1 MAKISSQVVQEL
13 VGEVDALVE
22 KINKSGADA
31 REKLGDLNVGAT
43 TGALP
48 RSAGQFDPAGW
59 DNLSEQ
65 AQGGYLDRLELV
77 RDALH
82 KILGQDGPADP
93 RHIMHWD
100 YAANSWIIIC
110 AALGVVLVLGLLAG
124 IILRWDA
131 ATSGSWAPTTGRAS
145 EVLRQA
151 IDDKSIALSR
161 EIAAAGAVEDLRGKA
176 GREADLET
184 ADGALTAAKTGA
196 DEAQQR
202 VIQAQE
208 AADKAM
214 EAAKQYGNLS
224 GPTEG
229 AILYMV
235 VLWGALGGSLHL
247 LRSLAAFVG
256 NRQLVRSWILHY
268 FSLPF
273 IGAALAAVVYL
284 LLRVGLVSPTGTTSD
299 GSAIANLNVMAIYG
313 FAALTG
319 LFAKAASDKLAE
331 LFGTLFRTTAPPQ
344 KDALA
349 SGKDGQ

>member
-1 MAKISSQVVQEL
+1 MAKISSQVVQER
-13 VGEVDALVE
+13 VGEVDALVD

-31 REKLGDLNVGAT
+31 REKLGDLNVKAT
-43 TGALP
+43 IGALP
-48 RSAGQFDPAGW
+48 QSGGQFDAAGW
-59 DNLSEQ
+59 DNLPEQ
-65 AQGGYLDRLELV
+65 AQSGYLDRLDLV

-93 RHIMHWD
+93 RHIMHRE
-100 YAANSWIIIC
+100 YAANWQIVVC
-110 AALGVVLVLGLLAG
+110 ATLGVALVLGILSR
-124 IILRWDA
+124 IIFQWDA
-131 ATSGSWAPTTGRAS
+131 ATTGGWAETTGRAS
-145 EVLRQA
+145 EVVRQA
-151 IDDKSIALSR
+151 IDDSSTALSQ
-161 EIAAAGAVEDLRGKA
+161 EIAAAGVVEDLK
-176 GREADLET
+176 GRADRAADLKIAE
-184 ADGALTAAKTGA
+184 DALTAARSA
-196 DEAQQR
+196 AEAARQR
-202 VIQAQE
+202 VARAQE
-208 AADKAM
+208 AADEVVKA
-214 EAAKQYGNLS
+214 AGAY

-235 VLWGALGGSLHL
+235 ILWGALGGSLHL

-299 GSAIANLNVMAIYG
+299 GSTIANLNVMAIYG

-344 KDALA
+344 KDGLA